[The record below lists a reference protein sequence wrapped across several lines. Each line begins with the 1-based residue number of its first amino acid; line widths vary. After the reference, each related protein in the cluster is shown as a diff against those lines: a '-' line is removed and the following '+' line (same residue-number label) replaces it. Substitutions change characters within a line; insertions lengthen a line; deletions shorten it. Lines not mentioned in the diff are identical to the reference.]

1 MWCGG
6 GVRACVCVCVCVF
19 GDGGELCV
27 WVGGGGGYYA
37 IVYVYSVLKCEVY
50 CMHFMSLLNCLY
62 VTATLSRIPGCDC
75 CLSVNYYY
83 Y

>member
-1 MWCGG
+1 MCGRGG
-6 GVRACVCVCVCVF
+6 GGCVRACACVCSGRGVNFVR
-19 GDGGELCV
+19 GL
-27 WVGGGGGYYA
+27 GGGYYA

-50 CMHFMSLLNCLY
+50 CMHFMGLLNCLY